1 MKSKILIPV
10 LSTLFFT
17 ASCAELGA
25 ALENANQVLGSLGGT
40 ASSQNNGKTVRIAGK
55 HTAQYELR
63 NMKLTVE
70 PSAACPGKHRL
81 LLEGSAYNKTG
92 KPIYLE
98 YEMPTYN
105 TRGERKGLFTGRQML
120 EPKEW
125 NEYSGDY
132 QDCIENFDAGRLK
145 FQAYAP

>member
-63 NMKLTVE
+63 NMKRTVE
-70 PSAACPGKHRL
+70 TSAVCRHTTPGANAK
-81 LLEGSAYNKTG
+81 AYLPGGRCWSPKNGTNIAETIKTV
-92 KPIYLE
+92 
-98 YEMPTYN
+98 
-105 TRGERKGLFTGRQML
+105 
-120 EPKEW
+120 
-125 NEYSGDY
+125 
-132 QDCIENFDAGRLK
+132 
-145 FQAYAP
+145 